1 MGYQNSISMGTFST
15 AEENLYSTRDKEQS
29 THFGIMQGHLCS
41 DAPTKAQSGRP
52 GMLGDFTSLTD
63 KHQDEYYGD
72 VYLKRMV
79 LDGFA
84 AACFCW
90 AEITNLA

>member
-15 AEENLYSTRDKEQS
+15 AEENLYSIRDKEQS

-52 GMLGDFTSLTD
+52 GMLGDFTKL
-63 KHQDEYYGD
+63 
-72 VYLKRMV
+72 
-79 LDGFA
+79 
-84 AACFCW
+84 
-90 AEITNLA
+90 N